1 MRKAI
6 LCAFIAISTL
16 ISCSSDSDE
25 QYTEDKSFSFKII
38 ETKTY
43 YNNAGTWEEITNSA
57 LYTTDDSRLYYEKKT
72 KLLTYEFSKGYYT
85 QSPVTFE
92 NGKFVSIYMNLNIGL
107 ISKHTYERKKGY
119 IECLEYSNDELLYK
133 YIYRTR

>member
-1 MRKAI
+1 MI
-6 LCAFIAISTL
+6 VT
-16 ISCSSDSDE
+16 SSI
-25 QYTEDKSFSFKII
+25 QKINSFSFKII

-57 LYTTDDSRLYYEKKT
+57 LYTTDERRLYYEKKT

-107 ISKHTYERKKGY
+107 ISKHTYERKKSY